1 MTFLIRKIEQ
11 RDFDPAAALW
21 HAGWHEAHAEI
32 VPQELVKLRTQSN
45 FRSRLLN
52 SGKPTW
58 VAGDKPIG
66 LFILD
71 GDELEQFYVSATA
84 RGTGLAGSMMNEA
97 ELQLRAAGHTRA
109 WLDCAIGNKRAAR
122 FYEKCGWTKAGKKVS
137 QVDTSEGDFELEIW
151 RFEKTLEP

>member
-1 MTFLIRKIEQ
+1 MTLLIRKIEQ
-11 RDFDPAAALW
+11 RDIDPAAALW

-32 VPQELVKLRTQSN
+32 VPKELVKLRTQSN

-66 LFILD
+66 LFMLD
-71 GDELEQFYVSATA
+71 GNELEQFYVGATA

-97 ELQLRAAGHTRA
+97 ESQLRAAGHTRA
-109 WLDCAIGNKRAAR
+109 WLDCAIGNRRAAR
-122 FYEKCGWTKAGKKVS
+122 FYEKCGWTNAGKKVS
-137 QVDTSEGDFELEIW
+137 HVDTSEGDFELEIW